1 MLKVE
6 ISQGVFVSCSLDED
20 GNGEFTLQ
28 CDLRRQGRLGLK
40 IYERISKKE
49 EVEELIKRPRWLGEE
64 SDRVL
69 RRALSLLLERMEDAG
84 SLRGSG

>member
-1 MLKVE
+1 M
-6 ISQGVFVSCSLDED
+6 
-20 GNGEFTLQ
+20 
-28 CDLRRQGRLGLK
+28 GLK